1 MFIMLNQA
9 IEDIQKIED
18 RAFLRIINKAI
29 GIPKMEIS
37 IHKCLF
43 GSVLIGTNEN
53 HVKAIELGKDT
64 DECYRNFINRWSGIP
79 QEVIEKKYNFIV
91 DKVLQVIETGIY
103 DPTIATSLYGSGT
116 YLQGKVWEAISTIE
130 AGKTMSYKD
139 IAVQIEHPKAFRAV
153 GTACGANPIAII
165 VPCHR
170 VVKSDGGEGG
180 YRWGLEIKRKLL
192 QREAST
198 NNVI

>member
-1 MFIMLNQA
+1 MFNKV

-18 RAFLRIINKAI
+18 RRVLRALTKAA

-53 HVKAIELGKDT
+53 TLKAVELGKDA
-64 DECYRNFINRWSGIP
+64 DECYRNFINRWSNISLNV
-79 QEVIEKKYNFIV
+79 EERKNNNLAE
-91 DKVLQVIETGIY
+91 KVLKTIDTGIIDTSFQFSFY
-103 DPTIATSLYGSGT
+103 DIGT
-116 YLQGKVWEAISTIE
+116 YLQRKIWDAISMIE
-130 AGKTMSYKD
+130 PGKTVSYKD
-139 IAVQIEHPKAFRAV
+139 IAIQIGNPKAVRAV
-153 GTACGANPIAII
+153 GSACGANPIAII

-170 VVKSDGGEGG
+170 VVRSDGSDGG